1 MKKILKFSLLLAAV
15 VLTAV
20 QAHAGNADFS
30 LDLIKEEGKTVSFNL
45 KETKKIDLSI
55 YDTNDGLIY
64 QEKVTSEENISRTY
78 DLTALPDGIYF
89 LKAESDLKISKYK
102 IEVVGNK
109 AKLSAD
115 TISEVY
121 KPVLVNKN
129 GMVIVNILNLEKTP
143 VSVTIYNSEENEVY
157 NETLTADLYV
167 GKIFDLTSAPS
178 SKYTFEITY
187 NGKTYIETVTT
198 K

>member
-1 MKKILKFSLLLAAV
+1 MKKILKFSLVLAAV

-20 QAHAGNADFS
+20 QGHAGNADFS
-30 LDLIKEEGKTVSFNL
+30 LDLIKEEGKTVSFSL
-45 KETKKIDLSI
+45 KEIKKIDLSI
-55 YDTNDGLIY
+55 YDINDGLIY
-64 QEKVTSEENISRTY
+64 QEKVTSEDNINRTY

-115 TISEVY
+115 AISEMY

-129 GMVIVNILNLEKTP
+129 GIVTVNILNLKKAP
-143 VSVTIYNSEENEVY
+143 VTVVIYNADQTEVY
-157 NETLTADLYV
+157 NETLAADLYV
-167 GKIFDLTSAPS
+167 GKIFDLSSAQGG
-178 SKYTFEITY
+178 KYTFEITY
-187 NGKTYIETVTT
+187 SGKTFIETVAG

>member
-1 MKKILKFSLLLAAV
+1 MKKILKFSLVLAAV

-115 TISEVY
+115 AISEVY

-129 GMVIVNILNLEKTP
+129 GMVTVNILNLEKTP
-143 VSVTIYNSEENEVY
+143 VSVAIYNSEENEVY
-157 NETLTADLYV
+157 NETLNADLYV

>member
-1 MKKILKFSLLLAAV
+1 MKKILKFSLVLTAI

-30 LDLIKEEGKTVSFNL
+30 LDLIKEEGKTVSFSL
-45 KETKKIDLSI
+45 KEIKKIDLSI
-55 YDTNDGLIY
+55 YDTNDSLIY
-64 QEKVTSEENISRTY
+64 QEKVTSEDNINRTY

-89 LKAESDLKISKYK
+89 LKAESNLKISKYK

-115 TISEVY
+115 AISEVY

-129 GMVIVNILNLEKTP
+129 GIVTVNILNLEKAP
-143 VSVTIYNSEENEVY
+143 VTVAVYNSDQTEVY
-157 NETLTADLYV
+157 TTTLAADLYV
-167 GKIFDLTSAPS
+167 GKIFDLTSAQNG
-178 SKYTFEITY
+178 KYTFDITY
-187 NGKTYIETVTT
+187 NGKTFSETVTI

>member
-1 MKKILKFSLLLAAV
+1 MKKILKFSLVLAAV

-30 LDLIKEEGKTVSFNL
+30 LDLIKEEGKTVSFSL
-45 KETKKIDLSI
+45 KEIKKIDLSI
-55 YDTNDGLIY
+55 YDTNDSLIY
-64 QEKVTSEENISRTY
+64 QEKVTSEDNINRTY

-115 TISEVY
+115 AISELY

-129 GMVIVNILNLEKTP
+129 GIITVNILNLENTP
-143 VSVTIYNSEENEVY
+143 VTVAIYNSEENEVY

-167 GKIFDLTSAPS
+167 GKIFDLTSAQNG
-178 SKYTFEITY
+178 KYTFDITY
-187 NGKTYIETVTT
+187 NGKTFSETVAI

>member
-1 MKKILKFSLLLAAV
+1 MKKILEFSLVLAAV

-30 LDLIKEEGKTVSFNL
+30 LDLIKEEGKTVSFSL
-45 KETKKIDLSI
+45 KEITKIDLSI
-55 YDTNDGLIY
+55 YDINDGLIY
-64 QEKVTSEENISRTY
+64 QEKVTSEDNIYRTY

-115 TISEVY
+115 AISEMY

-129 GMVIVNILNLEKTP
+129 GIVTLNVLNLKKAP
-143 VSVTIYNSEENEVY
+143 VTVVIYNADQTEVY
-157 NETLTADLYV
+157 NETLAADLYV
-167 GKIFDLTSAPS
+167 GKIFDLSSAQRG
-178 SKYTFEITY
+178 KYTFEITY
-187 NGKTYIETVTT
+187 NGKTFIDTVAT